1 MSNTAVLDENG
12 IATVAGDITVYHYDE
27 ETREYTSSS
36 VEYLALGVGTPA
48 HSCADAPPEAI
59 SGYVVCRTATLNGWE
74 HVPDHR
80 GETVYSTENGNPV
93 LITQPGDYPADTTTK
108 QPATPWD
115 TWNGEAWVT
124 DTERHRAAELE
135 TAKLQRQKR
144 VDQAMKSID
153 LINLKLRAGRSL
165 KPEETAKLNAV
176 LDYIDELNAL
186 DISKAPEISW
196 PEAPLALAG

>member
-12 IATVAGDITVYHYDE
+12 IATFAGDITVYHYDE

-48 HSCADAPPEAI
+48 HSCADAPPEAMP
-59 SGYVVCRTATLNGWE
+59 GYVICRTSTLDGWE
-74 HVPDHR
+74 YVPDHR

-93 LITQPGDYPADTTTK
+93 QITQPGDYPEGTTTK

-124 DTERHRAAELE
+124 DTERQQAEELE
-135 TAKLQRQKR
+135 VARQQRKER

-186 DISKAPEISW
+186 DISTEPEISW
-196 PEAPLALAG
+196 PETPPEME

>member
-1 MSNTAVLDENG
+1 
-12 IATVAGDITVYHYDE
+12 
-27 ETREYTSSS
+27 
-36 VEYLALGVGTPA
+36 GVGTPA
-48 HSCADAPPEAI
+48 HSCADAPPEAMP
-59 SGYVVCRTATLNGWE
+59 GYVICRTSTLDGWE
-74 HVPDHR
+74 YVPDHR

-93 LITQPGDYPADTTTK
+93 QITQPGDYPEGTTTK

-124 DTERHRAAELE
+124 DTERQQAEELE
-135 TAKLQRQKR
+135 VARQQRQER

-165 KPEETAKLNAV
+165 TPEETAKLNAV

-186 DISKAPEISW
+186 DISTGPEITW
-196 PEAPLALAG
+196 PETPPGME

>member
-108 QPATPWD
+108 QPSYQPQTACWSQSD
-115 TWNGEAWVT
+115 TRRNGK
-124 DTERHRAAELE
+124 TER
-135 TAKLQRQKR
+135 
-144 VDQAMKSID
+144 
-153 LINLKLRAGRSL
+153 RAGLYRRA
-165 KPEETAKLNAV
+165 ERTG
-176 LDYIDELNAL
+176 YQH
-186 DISKAPEISW
+186 
-196 PEAPLALAG
+196 GT

>member
-12 IATVAGDITVYHYDE
+12 IATFAGDITVYHYDE

-36 VEYLALGVGTPA
+36 VGIALGVGTPA
-48 HSCADAPPEAI
+48 HSCADAPPEAMP
-59 SGYVVCRTATLNGWE
+59 GYVICRTSTLDGWE
-74 HVPDHR
+74 YVPDHR

-93 LITQPGDYPADTTTK
+93 QITQPGDYPEGTTTK

-124 DTERHRAAELE
+124 DTERQQAEELE
-135 TAKLQRQKR
+135 VARQQRKER

-165 KPEETAKLNAV
+165 TPEETAKLNAV

-186 DISKAPEISW
+186 DISTEPEISW
-196 PEAPLALAG
+196 PETPPEME